1 MTLNYCINFKSYNSY
16 SRGFQSTS
24 CRTRRVEISAVAAVS
39 YSEGSTSALDGYC
52 TFHWEL
58 TRAEKFQTTQSF
70 SPENMSSLQG
80 RFPCLLD
87 CLTKTMYSVNLK
99 VKPDLK

>member
-1 MTLNYCINFKSYNSY
+1 MTLNYCINFKSHNSY

-24 CRTRRVEISAVAAVS
+24 CRTRWVEIGAVAAVS

-58 TRAEKFQTTQSF
+58 TRAKKFQTTESF
-70 SPENMSSLQG
+70 SPGNMSS
-80 RFPCLLD
+80 
-87 CLTKTMYSVNLK
+87 
-99 VKPDLK
+99 